1 MSKKLTPIAAALGT
15 AFALSVA
22 TSPVAADSANP
33 FAQADLVSGYSVAMG
48 DSPDEAKKATE
59 GKCGE
64 GKCGADKAKKAA
76 EGKCGEGKCGAD
88 KAKKAAEGKCGGDKA
103 KKAVEGKCGEGKCGA
118 K

>member
-1 MSKKLTPIAAALGT
+1 MSKKLTPVAAALGT
-15 AFALSVA
+15 AFALSIA

-33 FAQADLVSGYSVAMG
+33 FGMSDLVSGYSTAMG
-48 DSPDEAKKATE
+48 DKP
-59 GKCGE
+59 
-64 GKCGADKAKKAA
+64 A

-88 KAKKAAEGKCGGDKA
+88 KKAGEAKCGADKAKTATEGKCGADKA

>member
-33 FAQADLVSGYSVAMG
+33 FSQADLSSGYSVAWG
-48 DSPDEAKKATE
+48 DKP
-59 GKCGE
+59 
-64 GKCGADKAKKAA
+64 A
-76 EGKCGEGKCGAD
+76 EGKCGEGKCGEG
-88 KAKKAAEGKCGGDKA
+88 KKAAGEAKCGAKKSEAKCGEGKCGGDKA
-103 KKAVEGKCGEGKCGA
+103 KKAVESKCGEGKCGGS

>member
-33 FAQADLVSGYSVAMG
+33 FSQADLTSGYSVAWG
-48 DSPDEAKKATE
+48 DKP
-59 GKCGE
+59 
-64 GKCGADKAKKAA
+64 A
-76 EGKCGEGKCGAD
+76 EGKCGEGKCGGD
-88 KAKKAAEGKCGGDKA
+88 KAKKATEAKCGEGKCGGDKA
-103 KKAVEGKCGEGKCGA
+103 KKAVESKCGEGKCGGS

>member
-15 AFALSVA
+15 AFALSIA
-22 TSPVAADSANP
+22 TSPVAADAANP

-48 DSPDEAKKATE
+48 DSPDEAKKAAGEAKCGEGKCGEGKKAAGEAKCGAKKIE

-64 GKCGADKAKKAA
+64 GKCGA
-76 EGKCGEGKCGAD
+76 
-88 KAKKAAEGKCGGDKA
+88 DKA